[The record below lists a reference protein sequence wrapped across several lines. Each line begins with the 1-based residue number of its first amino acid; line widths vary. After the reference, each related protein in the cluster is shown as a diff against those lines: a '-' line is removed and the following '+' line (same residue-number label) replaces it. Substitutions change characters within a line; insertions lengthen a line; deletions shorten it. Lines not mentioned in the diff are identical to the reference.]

1 MSFQKKS
8 IFPENK
14 FALQS
19 LTPTYNKIRAQ
30 PLNETSKN
38 NAYFIKSSTIQNN
51 FLKNFKNK
59 HLNSANTHQI
69 SSFEEN
75 ISEAT
80 IKPFKMNDYWETQVD
95 ESSSDRNIYKPTE
108 KTEDQQQSDSSLS
121 QKTEINDIHSSKC
134 SKKAKNQIYPLSI
147 VTTENSINLEK
158 SDKISGENKEN
169 KKTTEKNEK
178 SGKLKLNFR
187 KRSEICDSDAHMH
200 MEEEFSAS
208 KNILHS
214 SVYII

>member
-14 FALQS
+14 YTLQS

-38 NAYFIKSSTIQNN
+38 NAYFIKSSTIQNS

-75 ISEAT
+75 ISEAPV
-80 IKPFKMNDYWETQVD
+80 KPFKMNDYWETPLD
-95 ESSSDRNIYKPTE
+95 ESSSDRNIYKPIE
-108 KTEDQQQSDSSLS
+108 KNEDERQSKLPMS
-121 QKTEINDIHSSKC
+121 QKTEMSDIHSSKFL
-134 SKKAKNQIYPLSI
+134 KKTKNQIYPLSI
-147 VTTENSINLEK
+147 VTTENSLNFEK
-158 SDKISGENKEN
+158 YDKNNAEDKEN

-178 SGKLKLNFR
+178 SGKLKLNIR
-187 KRSEICDSDAHMH
+187 KKSEICDPDGH